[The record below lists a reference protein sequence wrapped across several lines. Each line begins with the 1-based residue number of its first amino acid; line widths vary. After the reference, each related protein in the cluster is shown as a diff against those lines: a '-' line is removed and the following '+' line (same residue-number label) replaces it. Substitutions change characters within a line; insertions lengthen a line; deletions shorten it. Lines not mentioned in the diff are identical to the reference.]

1 MAQCL
6 AYWLS
11 VPEAGA
17 QLLAGTLFKVS
28 WRAVPFRDCTTHTR
42 VPDTRV
48 LTWYPIPGYHGWVP
62 GYQKSIHD
70 LGILMGVVPCIEH
83 AVAVEHVVL
92 PYFVRPQ
99 VRQRL
104 IGVSLT
110 LYQPV
115 DENSNVAPLR
125 DAMTSHEK
133 TSSLSVT
140 T

>member
-1 MAQCL
+1 MIKVFTNYLEFYMVKRKHIYMVSIYIIYMIPIIVNLLTCDIL
-6 AYWLS
+6 IPINRKTISL
-11 VPEAGA
+11 VVIREA
-17 QLLAGTLFKVS
+17 
-28 WRAVPFRDCTTHTR
+28 
-42 VPDTRV
+42 
-48 LTWYPIPGYHGWVP
+48 
-62 GYQKSIHD
+62 
-70 LGILMGVVPCIEH
+70 VVPCIEH
-83 AVAVEHVVL
+83 TVAVEHVVL

>member
-1 MAQCL
+1 MIKVFTNYLEFYMVKRKHIYMVSIYIIYMIPIIVNLLTCDIL
-6 AYWLS
+6 IPINRKTISL
-11 VPEAGA
+11 VVIREA
-17 QLLAGTLFKVS
+17 
-28 WRAVPFRDCTTHTR
+28 
-42 VPDTRV
+42 
-48 LTWYPIPGYHGWVP
+48 
-62 GYQKSIHD
+62 
-70 LGILMGVVPCIEH
+70 VVPCIEH